1 MKVKMLLFLS
11 LFSIICNGQS
21 FDYRKDSLIESFDV
35 KKFKKYNKDGRY
47 NFYRK
52 DSVSVHQLTKQ
63 KEFIEWTR
71 HKKSNIKNVLF
82 FKKKVLSRRK
92 CIIFKI
98 FQ

>member
-71 HKKSNIKNVLF
+71 HKKSNIK
-82 FKKKVLSRRK
+82 K
-92 CIIFKI
+92 CIIFTKKCTI
-98 FQ
+98 